1 LDGSDVQVGKNT
13 CTEDELAGKER
24 KREDQN
30 FFRKNITP

>member
-1 LDGSDVQVGKNT
+1 M
-13 CTEDELAGKER
+13 EDELAGKER